1 MTALAQMVTCP
12 HCGAPLSVAPGRSH
26 VICIFCNTS
35 LLIARPPPGA
45 LPNAPGVPLA
55 QLSAEAVPREEI
67 ERVKQL
73 LLDGKRDEAIAHYAR
88 VAAVPTDEATR
99 VVENLFLSA
108 YWTLTRHM
116 PLSAF
121 GFVLYATLI
130 SIGAG
135 LAVWGFSLAQSEPAY
150 FVLVAIGALFAL
162 WQTVRFFQ
170 KLASTIAA
178 AFGAQ
183 GRGRVL
189 RSATVREMKKDQG
202 YLVVVLFEVTP
213 DDGSPAFVDQETLY
227 LGPASLAKL
236 VPGNVVRVR
245 FDGARQHVFPI
256 SPVTVIASGA

>member
-12 HCGAPLSVAPGRSH
+12 HCGAPLSLGTGRSH
-26 VICIFCNTS
+26 VICVFCNTS
-35 LLIARPPPGA
+35 LLIARPPGA
-45 LPNAPGVPLA
+45 PTDAPVT
-55 QLSAEAVPREEI
+55 QLSMEAVPREEI

-88 VAAVPTDEATR
+88 VAQVPTEEAAR
-99 VVENLFLSA
+99 VVESLFLSA

-121 GFVLYATLI
+121 GFVLYGTLI
-130 SIGAG
+130 SLGAG
-135 LAVWGFSLAQSEPAY
+135 LALLGLSLAEDQPAY
-150 FVLVAIGALFAL
+150 FVLVALGALFAL

-178 AFGAQ
+178 VFGAQ
-183 GRGRVL
+183 GRARVL
-189 RSATVREMKKDQG
+189 RSAMVREMKQSQG
-202 YLVVVLFEVTP
+202 YIVIVLFEVTP
-213 DDGSPAFVDQETLY
+213 DDGSPVFVDQETLY
-227 LGPASLAKL
+227 LGPSSLAKL

-256 SPVTVIASGA
+256 SPVTVIANGA

>member
-12 HCGAPLSVAPGRSH
+12 HCGAPLSLGTGRSH
-26 VICIFCNTS
+26 VICVFCNTS
-35 LLIARPPPGA
+35 LLIARPSPGA
-45 LPNAPGVPLA
+45 SADAPVA
-55 QLSAEAVPREEI
+55 QLSMEAVPREEI

-88 VAAVPTDEATR
+88 VAQVPTEEAAR
-99 VVENLFLSA
+99 VVESLFLSA

-121 GFVLYATLI
+121 GFVLYGTLI
-130 SIGAG
+130 SLGAG
-135 LAVWGFSLAQSEPAY
+135 LALLGLSLAEDQPAY
-150 FVLVAIGALFAL
+150 FVVVALGALFAL

-189 RSATVREMKKDQG
+189 RSAMVREMKQSQG
-202 YLVVVLFEVTP
+202 YIVIVLFEVTP
-213 DDGSPAFVDQETLY
+213 DDGSPVFVDQETLY
-227 LGPASLAKL
+227 LGPSSLAKL

-256 SPVTVIASGA
+256 SPVTVIANGA